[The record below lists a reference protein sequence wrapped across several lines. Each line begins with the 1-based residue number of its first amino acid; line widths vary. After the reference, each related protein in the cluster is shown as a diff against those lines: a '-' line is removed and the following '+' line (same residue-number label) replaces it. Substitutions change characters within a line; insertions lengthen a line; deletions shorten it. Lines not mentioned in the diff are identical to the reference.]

1 MENTILLIMKK
12 NLLTLGALALG
23 FSLNAQV
30 LTYVG
35 KGALVTLQNETLVYS
50 GGGVEL
56 GAGDASSKAVVNNMG
71 DIMVVGAG
79 TDVFKVAADADFRLQ
94 FDETAVAKD
103 VYGQLYIANIPQG
116 NISGTVN
123 KDFIADANNGTTGRQ
138 QTALPFHNFTMA
150 QLKDAIGNYLQTTNT
165 TLNSAGRF
173 NYASVFRWNNKVAR
187 FDQLTDANSAVSVGN
202 PTDYYIQ
209 PRRNSAGTIMWD
221 AANQK
226 RTFAGTPVSD
236 VSGKTQSILLQTST
250 IGSYGIN
257 GNAKNYYYERYN
269 SYLHDPFEVGGGAG
283 VPAWAPNYGKN
294 LSQFGNPFL
303 TNIDL
308 ANIVN
313 DTDGDSSSLT
323 NVQGIAYYGDNDLN
337 WYYASQSGAAGYTGT
352 VYDSGT
358 AVVVTTS
365 GGAFAAGDI
374 NKLLIKPMKE
384 VMVKFTDTTVPS
396 LNFNPTRR
404 FAQTARTASY
414 AGVSTAKTAS
424 SIPADKVVKQ
434 VAVVLY
440 NSTGNEVGRTY
451 YAVSPSAVTGASTE
465 AKLQGY
471 VSNYAVYTKE
481 EQVSGGADLSQPQQ
495 LYINEANEVN
505 FLGKEVPLMVNFND
519 AAEMKFEVYEAG
531 KKVDRLSTGKS
542 FYIKKDN
549 AITQINDGDTM
560 KVAGTSFG
568 LYYGQPEGVLGTS
581 DTLKGQTV
589 VAKKDADWV
598 VRFSSNWK
606 TADIEVYSAAGQ
618 LIHSKKKVSTSSDYL
633 IPFNNNVNGLFL
645 VKATSEAGEVVT
657 KKIVK

>member
-1 MENTILLIMKK
+1 MKK
-12 NLLTLGALALG
+12 NLLALGALALG
-23 FSLNAQV
+23 FSFNAQV

-35 KGALVTLQNETLVYS
+35 KGATVTVQNETLVYS

-71 DIMVVGAG
+71 DIMVVGAA
-79 TDVFKVAADADFRLQ
+79 TDVFKVATDADFRLQ

-103 VYGQLYIANIPQG
+103 VYGQLYIQGIPQG
-116 NISGTVN
+116 DGVNTGIIGTVN

-150 QLKDAIGNYLQTTNT
+150 QLKGAIGSYLQTTNT
-165 TLNSAGRF
+165 SLNSAGRF

-221 AANQK
+221 AANEK

-250 IGSYGIN
+250 VDYGIN
-257 GNAKNYYYERYN
+257 GNTKNYYYERYN
-269 SYLHDPFEVGGGAG
+269 SYLNDPFEVGGGAG
-283 VPAWAPNYGKN
+283 VPAWSDNYGKN

-308 ANIVN
+308 FNITN
-313 DTDGDSSSLT
+313 DSDGDGASLS
-323 NVQGIAYYGDNDLN
+323 NVQGIAYYGANDLN
-337 WYYASQSGAAGYTGT
+337 WYYQQTSSGYTGT
-352 VYDSGT
+352 IYSNGSIVLVN
-358 AVVVTTS
+358 AS
-365 GGAFAAGDI
+365 GGAFQAGDT
-374 NKLLIKPMKE
+374 NRDKLLIKPMKE
-384 VMVKFTDTTVPS
+384 VMIKFTNSTVPS

-404 FAQTARTASY
+404 FAQTARTATY
-414 AGVSTAKTAS
+414 GGVTTARNVSA
-424 SIPADKVVKQ
+424 IPADKIVKQ
-434 VAVVLY
+434 VAAVLY
-440 NSTGNEVGRTY
+440 NASGNEVGRTY
-451 YAVSPSAVTGASTE
+451 YAVSPSATTGASVN

-471 VSNYAVYTKE
+471 VQNYAVYTKE
-481 EQVSGGADLSQPQQ
+481 EQVIGGEDLSQPQQ
-495 LYINEANEVN
+495 LYINEANEISYQ
-505 FLGKEVPLMVNFND
+505 GKEIPMIINFNE
-519 AAEMKFEVYEAG
+519 ASVLKFEVYEAG
-531 KKVDRLSTGKS
+531 ERVANLSNGKS

-549 AITQINDGDTM
+549 VITKINDGDSIN
-560 KVAGTSFG
+560 VSGTSYG
-568 LYYGQPEGVLGTS
+568 LFYEQPEGVLGTS

>member
-1 MENTILLIMKK
+1 MKK
-12 NLLTLGALALG
+12 NLLALGALALG
-23 FSLNAQV
+23 FSFNAQV

-35 KGALVTLQNETLVYS
+35 KGATVTVQNETLVYS

-71 DIMVVGAG
+71 DIMVVGAA
-79 TDVFKVAADADFRLQ
+79 TDVFKVATDADFRLQ
-94 FDETAVAKD
+94 FDETATAKD
-103 VYGQLYIANIPQG
+103 VYGQLYLANIPQE
-116 NISGTVN
+116 NITGTVN
-123 KDFIADANNGTTGRQ
+123 KDFMADANNGTTGRQ
-138 QTALPFHNFTMA
+138 QTALPFHNFSMA
-150 QLKDAIGNYLQTTNT
+150 QLKGAIGNYLQTTNT

-209 PRRNSAGTIMWD
+209 PRRNSAGQIMWD

-269 SYLHDPFEVGGGAG
+269 SYLNDPFEVGGGAG

-308 ANIVN
+308 SNIIN
-313 DTDGDSSSLT
+313 DSDGDGASLT
-323 NVQGIAYYGDNDLN
+323 NVRGIAYHGANNLN
-337 WYYASQSGAAGYTGT
+337 WYYASQSPQNYTGT
-352 VYDSGT
+352 VYEQGS
-358 AVVVTTS
+358 AVLVYVS
-365 GGAFAAGDI
+365 GGVFQVGDVD
-374 NKLLIKPMKE
+374 KLLIKPMKE
-384 VMVKFTDTTVPS
+384 VTIKFNDTTIPS

-404 FAQTARTASY
+404 FAQTARTAAYS
-414 AGVSTAKTAS
+414 GVTTARAAST
-424 SIPADKVVKQ
+424 IPADKVVKQ

-451 YAVSPSAVTGASTE
+451 YAVSPSAVTGASTS
-465 AKLQGY
+465 AKMQGY

-481 EQVSGGADLSQPQQ
+481 EQISGGADLSQSQQ

-531 KKVDRLSTGKS
+531 KRVDRLSTGNS

-549 AITQINDGDTM
+549 AITQINDGDAM

-581 DTLKGQTV
+581 DTFKGQTV
-589 VAKKDADWV
+589 IAKNNNDWV